1 MSLVGLSSSLR
12 LDMASASARV
22 ARTDAGARLKV
33 ERDDAVAA
41 GDGNDAH
48 GASER
53 RAPPDE
59 SDTPSRRS
67 RDRARVET
75 RRTRRGR
82 AEECRASLF
91 AGRRVYPFF
100 PGNQI
105 RANRRGCSTAPRAR
119 STVCEPSITGTGTPD
134 GRSTGAHHDDVHI
147 FKTRPRASTTR
158 GAVPHPRRVS
168 PLLSPLTLPPPRRA
182 RGARRARRARR
193 P

>member
-1 MSLVGLSSSLR
+1 LVGLSSSLR

-22 ARTDAGARLKV
+22 ARADAGARLKV
-33 ERDDAVAA
+33 KRDDAVAA

-59 SDTPSRRS
+59 SNTPLRRS

-91 AGRRVYPFF
+91 AGRCVYPFF

-119 STVCEPSITGTGTPD
+119 STAIDGLRTVDHRYWYSRATVAAQAHITRMFTFSKRVPALLRREAPSP
-134 GRSTGAHHDDVHI
+134 
-147 FKTRPRASTTR
+147 TR
-158 GAVPHPRRVS
+158 GACHLFSHRSLFHPRDERV
-168 PLLSPLTLPPPRRA
+168 
-182 RGARRARRARR
+182 
-193 P
+193 